1 MDTGGDPVDD
11 LRVAGLG
18 TDPLALLSDER
29 PAAAAS
35 DVPLTGD
42 DSVDEAVAT
51 LGSVASLPV
60 REHVRVFDAVHGA
73 LSDRLAESGE

>member
-1 MDTGGDPVDD
+1 MAVRGAPTSGS
-11 LRVAGLG
+11 
-18 TDPLALLSDER
+18 LSDG
-29 PAAAAS
+29 PAASAAS

-51 LGSVASLPV
+51 VGSVASLPV
-60 REHVRVFDAVHGA
+60 REHVRLFDAVHGA